1 MRKVTLVLLFSL
13 LVFACKKN
21 EGPSRDTATAS
32 STVTDTAV
40 STSEPNTTPS
50 STTVASATTEKQTA
64 ASASTTVPSTV
75 SVTDTSTPFDFGP
88 PPPDTAPKSVKYDYV
103 VDTLY
108 RWSSDTQKIVIARA
122 GYGAHFFNFANRSKL
137 EAWRKAQ
144 GYEKIRSFDVPGAP
158 SPLPNPFINA
168 DRVVIVYRKAR

>member
-1 MRKVTLVLLFSL
+1 M
-13 LVFACKKN
+13 
-21 EGPSRDTATAS
+21 
-32 STVTDTAV
+32 
-40 STSEPNTTPS
+40 
-50 STTVASATTEKQTA
+50 
-64 ASASTTVPSTV
+64 
-75 SVTDTSTPFDFGP
+75 
-88 PPPDTAPKSVKYDYV
+88 KYDYL

-108 RWSSDTQKIVIARA
+108 RWSSDTQKIVIART
-122 GYGAHFFNFANRSKL
+122 GYGAHFSNVANRSKL